1 MLIATYDF
9 WGYYNVTFLGGEV
22 RDPEKN
28 IPRALVI
35 SIVVVGVLYLV
46 MNVSILGV
54 MPWRELMQSA
64 QSDTRYYV
72 VATMM
77 ERLYGHWAG
86 RADRSAHHVDGVRL
100 GLLAAARLLAR
111 ALRGRTR
118 RQLLQG
124 LRHAPAET

>member
-1 MLIATYDF
+1 
-9 WGYYNVTFLGGEV
+9 
-22 RDPEKN
+22 
-28 IPRALVI
+28 
-35 SIVVVGVLYLV
+35 

-86 RADRSAHHVDGVRL
+86 VLVGSAHHVDGLRL
-100 GLLAAARLLAR
+100 GLLAAARLFAR
-111 ALRGRTR
+111 SVRGRPR
-118 RQLLQG
+118 WQLLQD